1 MAKLYGEIA
10 AKSLL
15 TLDKSFARANGQP
28 LDASEVYYSLAAAQE
43 YAATA
48 QAYIGQ
54 KIVVIENGIVSHY
67 SVEDTNGTLK
77 ELGSKPVADGTTV
90 SIGTDGKITL
100 ANITDAEATG
110 TYNAV
115 LVNGKLTW
123 VKPSETTVEGLSDLI
138 NALTGRVTTAEGE
151 IDALQE
157 AVGVAASEGVE
168 ATGLFKA
175 VADEIA
181 AREAADESLEGK
193 IAEALQAAKDYADA
207 NDANTVYDD
216 TALAARVKAIED
228 DYLVEADKYDDTDV
242 KARIKAIEDD
252 YLKDADKYDD
262 TILAG
267 RVTEAEGKISALEEA
282 VEAIDFVDADEL
294 ADAIKDFATDSEL
307 ESGLALKADKA
318 DFDDL
323 KDTVDAFL
331 TGNGTEAALD
341 SLKELIAYIDA
352 HDGADLTEMI
362 ATLEGVVEKLEG
374 VDSTVVDYV
383 TAAIDAL
390 KIGDYAKAA
399 DLTALAGRVEAL
411 EAKPFDTYATKS
423 EVEVVDGKFANYTT
437 TSELNN
443 LLAVKADAD
452 KVVANDTFETFKGEN
467 TTAINDAKAA
477 AIADAEGKIATAK
490 QEAIDAAASAAA
502 GIYATQTALGNLE
515 TAIDGR
521 LDALE
526 AYDHTTYATKAE
538 LTAHETAAAAAY
550 ATKDELK
557 ATDDVAKDAQNRVD
571 IVEGKIDEITS
582 VGGEPNV
589 LEKVKVNGVTLEIE
603 KDDEG
608 KSTKTVNISVP
619 TKFSDITD
627 NSGFDARITAAQ
639 NAADAAQGTANEA
652 KGKAEQAQRE
662 VDALEIEVG
671 NLTTTV
677 SDHTGT
683 IADHTTRLGVLENK
697 ETAHAAEYAALKK
710 LAEDN
715 SAAVATK
722 AESSDLIASNAE
734 IAKNTSAIK
743 AINETTVPGLEEAIG
758 KKADADKVYTKT
770 EITDITN
777 NIQQQIVD
785 AKTEATYDD
794 SEVRGLIS
802 NNASA
807 IKAIYNKEGDAAATG
822 VLASE
827 IARVE
832 GLVSA
837 EKSRAEGIEAN
848 HEGRIADMEKF
859 WAAADDPEGTID
871 KLAEIVSYIEN
882 DKSGALDMAAD
893 INNLGEAIAD
903 IYNIGED
910 GSKSGI
916 LVDEI
921 ARVEGK
927 ADANALA
934 IAAINNETTGILAV
948 AKKYTDDSIASLPAA
963 TAEALGLVKFDDS
976 TIKMNEN
983 KQLYV
988 AKVSTD
994 ALEMGTETLVLN
1006 GGKASE

>member
-10 AKSLL
+10 AKALL

-28 LDASEVYYSLAAAQE
+28 LDASEVYYSLQAAKD

-54 KIVVIENGIVSHY
+54 KIVVIENGIVTHY
-67 SVEDTNGTLK
+67 SVEDTAGNLK
-77 ELGSKPVADGTTV
+77 ELGAKPVADGTTIA
-90 SIGTDGKITL
+90 IGADGKITL
-100 ANITDAEATG
+100 ANIAEAEKTG

-138 NALTGRVTTAEGE
+138 SALTGRVTTVEGE

-157 AVGVAASEGVE
+157 AVGVAAKDAVGEEGTEGYEPAVA

-181 AREAADESLEGK
+181 AREAADENLEDK

-242 KARIKAIEDD
+242 KNR
-252 YLKDADKYDD
+252 L
-262 TILAG
+262 T
-267 RVTEAEGKISALEEA
+267 ALEGASETHL
-282 VEAIDFVDADEL
+282 VEADL
-294 ADAIKDFATDSEL
+294 APYAKT
-307 ESGLALKADKA
+307 ESVNNALLLKADKA

-374 VDSTVVDYV
+374 IDDTVVAHV

-399 DLTALAGRVEAL
+399 DLTDLAGRVATL

-437 TSELNN
+437 TADLNE
-443 LLAVKADAD
+443 LLADKADAD

-467 TTAINDAKAA
+467 TTAIGTAKSEAIEAA
-477 AIADAEGKIATAK
+477 AT
-490 QEAIDAAASAAA
+490 AAA
-502 GIYATQTALGNLE
+502 GI
-515 TAIDGR
+515 
-521 LDALE
+521 
-526 AYDHTTYATKAE
+526 YATKAE

-550 ATKDELK
+550 ATKEELK

-589 LEKVKVNGVTLEIE
+589 LEKVKVNGVTLELE
-603 KDDEG
+603 KDAEG
-608 KSTKTVNISVP
+608 KSTKSVNITVP
-619 TKFSDITD
+619 TKFTDITD

-639 NAADAAQGTANEA
+639 SDATKGITDAKAAHDAADIAQG
-652 KGKAEQAQRE
+652 E
-662 VDALEIEVG
+662 VDALEGVVG

-677 SDHTGT
+677 TDHGETLTDHTSR
-683 IADHTTRLGVLENK
+683 IGVLEGK
-697 ETAHAAEYAALKK
+697 ETTHAAEYAALKK

-715 SAAVATK
+715 ATAVATK
-722 AESSDLIASNAE
+722 AESADLVTANGE
-734 IAKNTSAIK
+734 IAKNAAAIK
-743 AINETTVPGLEEAIG
+743 TINETTVPALEGEIA

-770 EITDITN
+770 EINAITGIIPADKTLIDLIN
-777 NIQQQIVD
+777 A

-794 SEVRGLIS
+794 SAVRGLIAGNTS
-802 NNASA
+802 E
-807 IKAIYNKEGDAAATG
+807 IKAIYTAADGETPASG
-822 VLASE
+822 VLVSE

-848 HEGRIADMEKF
+848 HETRIKEMETF

-871 KLAEIVSYIEN
+871 KLAEIVNYIN
-882 DKSGALDMAAD
+882 SDKDGALNMAAD
-893 INNLGEAIAD
+893 IQANTEAINA
-903 IYNIGED
+903 IYVPASGEGD
-910 GSKSGI
+910 EAVPASGV

-921 ARVEGK
+921 ARVESK
-927 ADANALA
+927 ADANASA
-934 IAAINNETTGILAV
+934 IAAINNGTTGILA
-948 AKKYTDDSIASLPAA
+948 ASKKYTDDAIADLPAA
-963 TAEALGLVKFDDS
+963 TVEALGLVKFDDS
-976 TIKMNEN
+976 TIKMNDS

-994 ALEMGTETLVLN
+994 IISQGVETLVLN
-1006 GGKASE
+1006 GGSATE

>member
-67 SVEDTNGTLK
+67 SVEDTAGTLK
-77 ELGSKPVADGTTV
+77 ELGAKPVADGTTV
-90 SIGTDGKITL
+90 AIGTDGKITL
-100 ANITDAEATG
+100 ANITDAEASG

-138 NALTGRVTTAEGE
+138 SALTGRVTTAEGE

-157 AVGVAASEGVE
+157 AVGVAAGEGVE

-181 AREAADESLEGK
+181 AREAADETLEGK
-193 IAEALQAAKDYADA
+193 IADALQAAKDYADA

-242 KARIKAIEDD
+242 KNR
-252 YLKDADKYDD
+252 L
-262 TILAG
+262 T
-267 RVTEAEGKISALEEA
+267 ALEGASETHL
-282 VEAIDFVDADEL
+282 VEADL
-294 ADAIKDFATDSEL
+294 APYAKT
-307 ESGLALKADKA
+307 ESVNNALLLKADKA

-362 ATLEGVVEKLEG
+362 ATIEGIENKLEG
-374 VDSTVVDYV
+374 IDDTVVAHV

-399 DLTALAGRVEAL
+399 DLTDLASRVATL

-423 EVEVVDGKFANYTT
+423 EVEAVDGKFANYTT
-437 TSELNN
+437 TEN
-443 LLAVKADAD
+443 LTTQLAAKADAD
-452 KVVANDTFETFKGEN
+452 KVVANDTFETFKGAN
-467 TTAINDAKAA
+467 TTAIGTAKSEAIEAA
-477 AIADAEGKIATAK
+477 AN
-490 QEAIDAAASAAA
+490 AAA
-502 GIYATQTALGNLE
+502 GI
-515 TAIDGR
+515 
-521 LDALE
+521 
-526 AYDHTTYATKAE
+526 YATKAE

-550 ATKDELK
+550 ATKDELSDVEDK
-557 ATDDVAKDAQNRVD
+557 ADGNTNLITNLTNRLDGIVAQ
-571 IVEGKIDEITS
+571 
-582 VGGEPNV
+582 GGEPNTINTI
-589 LEKVKVNGVTLEIE
+589 KVNGVAQSIDSE
-603 KDDEG
+603 KAVD
-608 KSTKTVNISVP
+608 IAVP
-619 TKFSDITD
+619 TKFTDLTD

-639 NAADAAQGTANEA
+639 SDATKGINDAKAAHDAAVIAQG
-652 KGKAEQAQRE
+652 E
-662 VDALEIEVG
+662 VDALEGVVG
-671 NLTTTV
+671 NLTTAV
-677 SDHTGT
+677 TGHGET
-683 IADHTTRLGVLENK
+683 LTDHTTRIGVLEGK
-697 ETAHAAEYAALKK
+697 ETTHAAEYAALKK

-715 SAAVATK
+715 ATAVATK
-722 AESSDLIASNAE
+722 AESADLVTANGE
-734 IAKNTSAIK
+734 IAKNTAAIK
-743 AINETTVPGLEEAIG
+743 AINETTVPALEGEIA

-770 EITDITN
+770 EINAITGAVPADKTLIDLIN
-777 NIQQQIVD
+777 A

-794 SEVRGLIS
+794 SEVRGLIGD
-802 NNASA
+802 NKNA
-807 IKAIYNKEGDAAATG
+807 IEAIYKVDGETKSG
-822 VLASE
+822 VLATE

-832 GLVSA
+832 GLVSTETGRAQDA
-837 EKSRAEGIEAN
+837 ESALAGRLDTVEAFWKEAIRDETEKNVIDTLKEIQEYIESDESGASAMAGSIKAN
-848 HEGRIADMEKF
+848 EDAIKALYT
-859 WAAADDPEGTID
+859 AADGETPASGV
-871 KLAEIVSYIEN
+871 LATEI
-882 DKSGALDMAAD
+882 K
-893 INNLGEAIAD
+893 
-903 IYNIGED
+903 
-910 GSKSGI
+910 
-916 LVDEI
+916 
-921 ARVEGK
+921 RVEDK
-927 ADANALA
+927 ADANTLA
-934 IAAINNETTGILAV
+934 ISTINNADTGLLAA
-948 AKKYTDDSIASLPAA
+948 AKKYTDDSIAGIPAA
-963 TAEALGLVKFDDS
+963 TAATLGLVKFDNTS
-976 TIKMNEN
+976 IKMNDS

-994 ALEMGTETLVLN
+994 LLENGTEELVLN
-1006 GGKASE
+1006 GGTAL